1 MDVPDSYLENY
12 ELLSCKNLNQLRSTL
27 SGLTSPYDLWIP
39 KRGYEVDAFVRSASL
54 GDLNLFYVN
63 YGDGVPINVTA
74 PEEAGDYLM
83 LCFLTRGKARA
94 QQGGN
99 ELEMTPSKGLVRDA
113 RRSIFSEQ
121 IDFSALFLTVPFAR
135 LKGHLRA
142 LLGEQADTID
152 PEFTP
157 STDLTSMAGQHMRNT
172 LLFAAREL
180 DGPLRALNGN
190 GGVLKSNLE
199 TLLLNQ
205 ILHSLPNAHS
215 DLLQSGRPSPA
226 LPYHVKRARDYMQ
239 AHADRPIALEALS
252 THAGCSIRTLQ
263 EGFRNAL
270 GSTPTAYLKSIR
282 LDRVRQALLSAAPG
296 DSVTALAL
304 KWGFAHHGNFAKAYR
319 AKFGIPPSVT
329 LRYKR

>member
-1 MDVPDSYLENY
+1 MPASYLENY
-12 ELLSCKNLNQLRSTL
+12 ELLSCNNLNQLRSTL

-63 YGDGVPINVTA
+63 YGDGVPINVKA
-74 PEEAGDYLM
+74 SEEAGDYLM
-83 LCFLTRGKARA
+83 LCFLTSGKARA
-94 QQGGN
+94 QQGGT
-99 ELEMTPSKGLVRDA
+99 ELEMTLSKGLVRDA
-113 RRSIFSEQ
+113 RRSVFSEQ
-121 IDFSALFLTVPFAR
+121 VDFSALFLTIPFSR
-135 LKGHLRA
+135 LKSHLRA
-142 LLGEQADTID
+142 LLGEQADIID

-172 LLFAAREL
+172 LLFAAQEL
-180 DGPLRALNGN
+180 DGPLKALNGS
-190 GGVLKSNLE
+190 GSVLKSNLE

-215 DLLQSGRPSPA
+215 DLLQSGWSRSA
-226 LPYHVKRARDYMQ
+226 LPYHVKRARDYMH
-239 AHADRPIALEALS
+239 AHANRPIAMEALS
-252 THAGCSIRTLQ
+252 AHAGCSIRTLQ

-270 GSTPTAYLKSIR
+270 GSTPMAYLKSIR

-296 DSVTALAL
+296 DSVTALAS

-319 AKFGIPPSVT
+319 AKFGIPPSET